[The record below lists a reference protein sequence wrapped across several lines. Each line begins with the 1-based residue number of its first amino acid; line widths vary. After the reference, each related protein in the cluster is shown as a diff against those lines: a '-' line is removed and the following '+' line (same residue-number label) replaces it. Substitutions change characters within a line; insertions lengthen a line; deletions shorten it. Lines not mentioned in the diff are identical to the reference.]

1 MDYETV
7 FIIAGGIIGLIIILS
22 FFVNN
27 YIKAEPNEALIIT
40 GRRYRH
46 RIMTPEGEKFVF
58 RGWRAIVGGATFRI
72 PIVEKVNRISLEL
85 INLSQVKVINA
96 YSKEGV
102 PVTVDAVANVKIS
115 SDDYMLARAIE
126 RFLGVNRQQIAMIIQ
141 KSLEGHLRDIVG
153 VLTVEQLYQER
164 NLFVSKVLDQTC
176 EELAK
181 IGVIIDF
188 INIHDIRDE
197 KGYLE
202 ALGVKR
208 TAEVQRDASIGKAEA
223 ERDAMIKSETA
234 RREGMVV
241 KADQEKLI
249 AEAQRTRDV
258 AQQEYRGQTLGATMT
273 ADQQAPLAEAKA
285 MQGVVIEQQKVQ
297 EVEQLAR
304 KSVEEAKVA
313 AEEQKFR
320 AEVVV
325 PAEAAKQ
332 AKIQTADG
340 QAYEIL
346 KVRTAEA
353 EGIKL
358 VATAEAEGLKAK
370 AKAWEE
376 FGEAAKLNLILETL
390 KTVTASSA
398 QALGQIKFDKVVAI
412 DSGAGKDGMGSVSRL
427 MNAAP
432 SALVGFMEQIKTA
445 TGIDL
450 EQFVKNITEN
460 VGKKEALPSTEKMDS
475 RAD

>member
-1 MDYETV
+1 
-7 FIIAGGIIGLIIILS
+7 
-22 FFVNN
+22 
-27 YIKAEPNEALIIT
+27 
-40 GRRYRH
+40 
-46 RIMTPEGEKFVF
+46 
-58 RGWRAIVGGATFRI
+58 
-72 PIVEKVNRISLEL
+72 VEKVNRISLEL

-223 ERDAMIKSETA
+223 ERDAMMKSETA
-234 RREGMVV
+234 IREGMVV

-258 AQQEYRGQTLGATMT
+258 AQQQYRGQTLSAKMT

-285 MQGVVIEQQKVQ
+285 LQGVVIEQQKVQ

-313 AEEQKFR
+313 AEEQKYR

-358 VATAEAEGLKAK
+358 VAMAEAEGLKAK
-370 AKAWEE
+370 AHAWEE

-412 DSGAGKDGMGSVSRL
+412 DSGIGKDGMSSVSRL

-450 EQFVKNITEN
+450 EQFVKNLTEN
-460 VGKKEALPSTEKMDS
+460 VGKKDTLPTEEKMDS